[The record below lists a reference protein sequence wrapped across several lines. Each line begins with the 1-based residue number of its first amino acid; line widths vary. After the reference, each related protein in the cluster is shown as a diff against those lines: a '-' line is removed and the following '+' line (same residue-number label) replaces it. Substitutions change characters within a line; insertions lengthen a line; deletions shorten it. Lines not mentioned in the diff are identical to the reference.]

1 MIIKLIRSY
10 CNGKKISKMTR
21 MITRSMARN
30 FPKKRLH
37 DEPYPVTR
45 TQKKEIENNSHAA
58 FVKATDHFLQFIM
71 VVFICT
77 IVTLIGFIMLL
88 DNATL

>member
-1 MIIKLIRSY
+1 MIRSY
-10 CNGKKISKMTR
+10 CDEKKISKMTR

-37 DEPYPVTR
+37 NEPYPVTR
-45 TQKKEIENNSHAA
+45 TQKKENESHKE

-71 VVFICT
+71 VLFIST
-77 IVTLIGFIMLL
+77 IVTLIGFIMIL